1 MNRKIKIIG
10 EAGLN
15 HNGNYKTAMKLI
27 NIGKMAGVDY
37 VKFQLFDTDEFINRD
52 YKHKKI
58 KYNFIFKRFKSLEFS
73 VNKWKKLIK
82 YGNKKGVKIFFSVFN
97 LRSLK
102 TLKKLNIRIIK
113 IPSGEINNIPLLKE
127 INKKK
132 FSVILS
138 TGMSSLKEIS
148 LAIKTLNS
156 CKVELMHCVSEYPT
170 KYPKLNTIKLLKK
183 KFKKPVGYSDHT
195 ADTMTPAL
203 SVVAGAESIEKHFTY
218 NKKQKIGDHKFS
230 LSPLELKDMVNKVK
244 QSEKSL
250 GIETDKRIS
259 SKEKKLQFFA
269 RKGLYANKNL
279 KKNQRLSLNDISI
292 LRPEGRTKVSDLK
305 KILNRKLKID
315 INKNQ
320 SLDFSLLR

>member
-1 MNRKIKIIG
+1 MNKKIKIIG

-15 HNGNYKTAMKLI
+15 HNGNFKTALKLI

-37 VKFQLFDTDEFINRD
+37 VKFQLFNTDEFINKY
-52 YKHKKI
+52 YKHKDVN
-58 KYNFIFKRFKSLEFS
+58 YNHIYKRFKSLEFS
-73 VNKWKKLIK
+73 INKWKQLIK
-82 YGNKKGVKIFFSVFN
+82 YGKKKKIKVFFSIFN
-97 LRSLK
+97 SKSLK
-102 TLKKLNIRIIK
+102 IIKKLKINLLK

-127 INKKK
+127 INQNK

-148 LAIKTLNS
+148 LAVKTLNK

-170 KYPKLNTIKLLKK
+170 KDPKLNTIIFLKK

-203 SVVAGAESIEKHFTY
+203 SVILGAKIIEKHFTY

-230 LSPLELKDMVNKVK
+230 LSPDELKEMVNKIR

-250 GIETDKRIS
+250 GIENIKKIS
-259 SKEKKLQFFA
+259 IRENKLQFFA
-269 RKGLYANKNL
+269 RKGLYAKKNL
-279 KKNQRLSLNDISI
+279 KKNHKLSLEDVSI
-292 LRPEGRTKVSDLK
+292 LRPEGKTKVSELK
-305 KILNRKLKID
+305 KILNRKLKMD
-315 INKNQ
+315 IAKNK
-320 SLDFSLLR
+320 SLDLSLFR